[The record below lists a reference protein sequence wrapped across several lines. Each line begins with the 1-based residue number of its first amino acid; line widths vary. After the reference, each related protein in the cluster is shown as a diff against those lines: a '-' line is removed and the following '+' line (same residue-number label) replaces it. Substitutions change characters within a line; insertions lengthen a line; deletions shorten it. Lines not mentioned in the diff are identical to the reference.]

1 MSSYGPA
8 IIQFENIISNSS
20 ILNMN
25 ESANMVC
32 RSILKR
38 GSLLEDCQVSK
49 ETFER
54 EPKVHRYTVQPNFNY
69 QFTQIE
75 NTSEDKTYTER
86 VTFTDFE
93 GCRLCQPHQSSS
105 YHLQIDPHTSRN
117 TLIKLDCSRFLIT
130 RKMVRNTV
138 LATPLLA
145 QKCIRDG
152 SVEKRGGLDIW
163 RHFLKHETG
172 VIYVFRN

>member
-1 MSSYGPA
+1 M
-8 IIQFENIISNSS
+8 ISNSS
-20 ILNMN
+20 TLNMD
-25 ESANMVC
+25 ESAKMVC
-32 RSILKR
+32 WSILKR

-54 EPKVHRYTVQPNFNY
+54 EPKVLRYTVQPNFNY
-69 QFTQIE
+69 QFTHIE
-75 NTSEDKTYTER
+75 NTTEDKTYTER

-93 GCRLCQPHQSSS
+93 GCSLCLPHQDRS
-105 YHLQIDPHTSRN
+105 YNLHIDPHTSAS
-117 TLIKLDCSRFLIT
+117 TLIKLDFSRFLIT

-138 LATPLLA
+138 MATILLA
-145 QKCIRDG
+145 QKCIREG